1 MSLWRSRTSKV
12 MHKDALIIVQARIK
26 SKRLPGK
33 TLLPLRGIPMLAY
46 LLRRLKILQPDYSL
60 AVATTDCPEDDRI
73 AILSNQEGV
82 EVVRGDEDD
91 VLSRYVKCLNTFN
104 PEIAVRVTGDN
115 PLTDTDL
122 IQKVIKIMKDEKFEY
137 VRAVEGFVKGTGVD
151 AFQRDAIHRLSHL
164 SGLSA
169 FEREHI
175 DTFILRNWGSFKAI
189 NLSFLGKKEFNNLNF
204 TVNTLQDY
212 HFVKK
217 IIESFPQGEFIRI
230 EDAIR
235 KISA

>member
-1 MSLWRSRTSKV
+1 

-26 SKRLPGK
+26 SKRLPEK
-33 TLLPLRGIPMLAY
+33 ALLPLRGIPMLVY

-60 AVATTDCPEDDRI
+60 AVATTDCPEDDRL
-73 AILSNQEGV
+73 AILANLEGV

-91 VLSRYVKCLNTFN
+91 VLSRYAKCLNTFN
-104 PEIAVRVTGDN
+104 PEICVRVTGDN

-122 IQKVIKIMKDEKFEY
+122 IEKIIKIMKDEEFEY
-137 VRAVEGFVKGTGVD
+137 ARAVEGFVKGTGVD
-151 AFQRDAIHRLSHL
+151 AFQRGTIHRLSHL

-175 DTFILRNWGSFKAI
+175 DAFILRNWVSFKAI
-189 NLSFLGKKEFNNLNF
+189 NLSFLGKEEFNDLNF
-204 TVNTLQDY
+204 SVDTIEDY
-212 HFVKK
+212 HFIKK
-217 IIESFPQGEFIRI
+217 IIESFPEGEFIRV